1 MTQRHLSSAAMLV
14 YEDRGRKRR
23 DAGRMDTIDSLI
35 KGYRAFRSGAYKQNE
50 AKYQALAARRQR
62 PKAMI
67 IACCDSRADPAM
79 IFSSDPGELFV
90 VRNVANLVPPY
101 QPDSHYHG
109 TSAALEF
116 GIKGLEIA
124 DIIVMGHVSCGGI
137 EALYDAGCGHPPAG
151 DFISN
156 WMSLAT
162 GVETSVR
169 DKHPDLDKPALLR
182 LMEQRAV
189 VQSLEML
196 RTFPFVAEG
205 EKAGTLRLHGW
216 FYGIG
221 SGK

>member
-1 MTQRHLSSAAMLV
+1 M
-14 YEDRGRKRR
+14 
-23 DAGRMDTIDSLI
+23 DAIDSLI
-35 KGYRAFRSGAYKQNE
+35 AGYKAFRAGTYRQNE
-50 AKYQALAARRQR
+50 ERYQALAAKRQQ

-79 IFSSDPGELFV
+79 VFSADPGELFV

-116 GIKGLEIA
+116 GVKVLEIA
-124 DIIVMGHVSCGGI
+124 DLIVMGHAGCGGI
-137 EALYDAGCGHPPAG
+137 EALYDAGCGHPPEG
-151 DFISN
+151 EFISN

-169 DKHPDLDKPALLR
+169 HKHGELEKPRLLR
-182 LMEQRAV
+182 MMEQGAV

-196 RTFPFVAEG
+196 RTFPFVAER
-205 EKAGTLRLHGW
+205 EAAGKLRLHGW

-221 SGK
+221 TGILSIYDPAKDQFAPVGE

>member
-1 MTQRHLSSAAMLV
+1 M
-14 YEDRGRKRR
+14 
-23 DAGRMDTIDSLI
+23 DAIDSLI
-35 KGYRAFRSGAYKQNE
+35 AGYKAFRAGTYRQNE
-50 AKYQALAARRQR
+50 ERYQALAAKRQQ

-79 IFSSDPGELFV
+79 VFSADPGELFV

-116 GIKGLEIA
+116 GVKVLEIA
-124 DIIVMGHVSCGGI
+124 DLIVMGHASCGGI
-137 EALYDAGCGHPPAG
+137 EALYDAGCGHPPEG
-151 DFISN
+151 EFISN

-169 DKHPDLDKPALLR
+169 HKHGELEKPRLLR
-182 LMEQRAV
+182 MMEQGAV

-196 RTFPFVAEG
+196 RTFPFVAER
-205 EKAGTLRLHGW
+205 EAAGKLRLHGW

-221 SGK
+221 TGVLSIYDPARDQFAPVDE